1 MVVPAPISQSNVSAH
16 HTANNIRQKYK
27 DIRQNKGQK
36 LLKLRRNEQIILK
49 IQIKKTLYLEKMLI
63 SLPRKSVINTK
74 K

>member
-1 MVVPAPISQSNVSAH
+1 MVVPARISQSNVSVH

-49 IQIKKTLYLEKMLI
+49 IEIKKTLYLEKMLI
-63 SLPRKSVINTK
+63 SMPRKSVINTK